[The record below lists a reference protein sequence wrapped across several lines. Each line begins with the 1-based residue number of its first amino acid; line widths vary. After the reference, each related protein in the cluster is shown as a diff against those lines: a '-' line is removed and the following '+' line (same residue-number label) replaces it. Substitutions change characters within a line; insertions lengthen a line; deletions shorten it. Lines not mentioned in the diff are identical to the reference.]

1 MPGTTARQHAG
12 MLDPIWFFIA
22 AVFILAGFVKGVI
35 GLGLPTISMGLLVLV
50 MPPAQAAA
58 ILMAPSLVTNV
69 WQAVN
74 GGHLR
79 PILLRLWSMMIG
91 VCVGTWAGAG
101 LITGTDAR
109 YGAAILGLA
118 LAIYAVAGL
127 ASVRL
132 SVGVFTERWLGPVA
146 GFFTGVIN
154 AGTGVSV
161 IPSAPFLQAIGLQKD
176 ELVQALGL
184 TFTVSTMGLAFNLA
198 AAHALTLSLGIASFA
213 ALPLALVG
221 VWLGQSVRQRLKS
234 ETFRFWFFVGILALG
249 LYLMARVIP

>member
-1 MPGTTARQHAG
+1 MNDPAMSLALLTASIF
-12 MLDPIWFFIA
+12 L
-22 AVFILAGFVKGVI
+22 LAGFVKGVI
-35 GLGLPTISMGLLVLV
+35 GLGLPTVSMGLLAVV

-58 ILMAPSLVTNV
+58 ILMAPSLVTNF
-69 WQAVN
+69 WQAVS

-79 PILLRLWSMMIG
+79 PVLLRLWSMMLG

-127 ASVRL
+127 ARVRM
-132 SVGVFTERWLGPVA
+132 SVGSLTERWLGPLA
-146 GFFTGVIN
+146 GFFTGIIN

-184 TFTVSTMGLAFNLA
+184 TFTVSTLGLALNLA
-198 AAHALTLSLGIASFA
+198 AAHALTPSLGIASLA
-213 ALPLALVG
+213 ALPVALIG
-221 VWLGQSVRQRLKS
+221 VWLGQTVRQRLKS
-234 ETFRFWFFVGILALG
+234 ETFRVWFFVGILGLG
-249 LYLMARVIP
+249 LYLMARVVV

>member
-1 MPGTTARQHAG
+1 
-12 MLDPIWFFIA
+12 MLDPIWIFIA
-22 AVFILAGFVKGVI
+22 AVFVLAGFVKGVI
-35 GLGLPTISMGLLVLV
+35 GLGLPTISMGLLAIV

-69 WQAVN
+69 WQAVS
-74 GGHLR
+74 GGRLK
-79 PILLRLWSMMIG
+79 PVLLRLWSMMIG

-109 YGAAILGLA
+109 YGAAVLGLA

-127 ASVRL
+127 ASVRM
-132 SVGVFTERWLGPVA
+132 SVGIHAEQWLGPVA
-146 GFFTGVIN
+146 GFFTGIIN

-161 IPSAPFLQAIGLQKD
+161 IPSAPFLQAIGLQKE

-198 AAHALTLSLGIASFA
+198 AAQALTLPLGIASLA

-221 VWLGQSVRQRLKS
+221 VWLGQAVRQRLKA
-234 ETFRFWFFVGILALG
+234 ETFRFWFFLGILGLG
-249 LYLMARVIP
+249 LYLMVRLVI